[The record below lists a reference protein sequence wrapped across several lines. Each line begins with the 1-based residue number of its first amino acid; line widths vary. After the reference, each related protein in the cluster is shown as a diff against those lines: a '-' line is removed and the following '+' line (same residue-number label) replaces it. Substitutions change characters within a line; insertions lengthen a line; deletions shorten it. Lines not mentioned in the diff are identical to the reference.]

1 MPCIR
6 RGDLACQRELSLG
19 VVIIMANVKI
29 SGLPLAGALLGSELV
44 PVVQNGVTKRATIAQ
59 VNAGGTTPANG
70 QIDIGNGTGFTRST
84 LTAGS
89 NISITNGAGS
99 ITISAATPPAT
110 PDYLIQGFGII

>member
-1 MPCIR
+1 
-6 RGDLACQRELSLG
+6 
-19 VVIIMANVKI
+19 MANVKI
-29 SGLPLAGALLGSELV
+29 SSLPLAGALLGSELV

-59 VNAGGTTPANG
+59 VNAGGTTPTNG
-70 QIDIGNGTGFTRST
+70 QIDIGNGTGFTRTT

-110 PDYLIQGFGII
+110 PATPDYLIQGFGII